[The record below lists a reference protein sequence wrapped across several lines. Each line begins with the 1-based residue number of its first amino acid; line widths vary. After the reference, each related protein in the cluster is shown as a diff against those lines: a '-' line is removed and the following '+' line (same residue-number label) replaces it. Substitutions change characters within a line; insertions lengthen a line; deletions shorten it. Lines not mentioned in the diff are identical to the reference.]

1 MNLFQP
7 FFSEFAQ
14 AWSGAQ
20 EAVQGGHFWLLVLA
34 LLVACGFEF
43 INGFHDTANAV
54 ATVIYTKSLKP
65 WTAVSLSGFCNFL
78 GVFIGGTAVA
88 MGIIKLLPVELL
100 VTNSLGVSLSMVF
113 ALLAAAII
121 WNFGTWYLGLP
132 ASSSHTLIGAILG
145 IGLANAYVSGASI
158 ASGVNWSK
166 AADIGMAL
174 LISPLFGFV
183 ISGSLLLLSKALL
196 KNPEFHQSP
205 KEGKTPPWKVRS
217 LLVST
222 SAGVSFAH
230 GSNDGQKGIGLIM
243 LVLIGILPQQFALR
257 PSEGPNDLKSAIA
270 ATETLTLILNSDEVR
285 IAANLPPR
293 GINLI
298 APAYAEVT
306 PELHMVKPDLVSA
319 ATSVQ
324 RIQNAL
330 FGKNSISDLNRNDRL
345 IIRSEILQL
354 DRRLGKL
361 EERHAPVTQLAQWK
375 QVREARKDLKKLTE
389 YAPMW
394 VVLMV
399 ALSLGIGTLFG
410 WKRIVVTVGEKIG
423 KSHLTYAQ
431 GASAELVAM
440 STIGVSAV
448 AGLPVSTTHVL
459 SSGIAGTMVAAKSGV
474 QGKTVKSIVAAWI
487 LTLPVS
493 MGLSAGLFLFFMNF
507 VSR

>member
-1 MNLFQP
+1 MSIFQS
-7 FFSEFAQ
+7 FVSEFSQ
-14 AWSGAQ
+14 AWLGAQ
-20 EAVQGGHFWLLVLA
+20 DAVQGGHFWLLVLA

-65 WTAVSLSGFCNFL
+65 WTAVSLSGICNFL

-100 VTNSLGVSLSMVF
+100 ITNSLGVSLSMVF

-132 ASSSHTLIGAILG
+132 ASSSHTMIGAILG
-145 IGLANAYVSGASI
+145 IGLANAYASGAPI

-166 AADIGMAL
+166 AADIGLAL
-174 LISPLFGFV
+174 LISPAFGFAL
-183 ISGSLLLLSKALL
+183 SAGLLLLSKALM
-196 KNPEFHQSP
+196 KNPEFHQAP
-205 KEGKTPPWKVRS
+205 KEGSTPPWKVRS
-217 LLVST
+217 LLVTT

-257 PSEGPNDLKSAIA
+257 PSHGPGDLKVA
-270 ATETLTLILNSDEVR
+270 AAASEKLNTILHSDEIRV
-285 IAANLPPR
+285 AANQPNPSLS
-293 GINLI
+293 LI
-298 APAYAEVT
+298 APAYADSAHDH
-306 PELHMVKPDLVSA
+306 PALKPDLAAAASA
-319 ATSVQ
+319 AQ
-324 RIQNAL
+324 KIRDRL
-330 FGKNSISDLNRNDRL
+330 DGKTSISDLNRTDRL
-345 IIRSEILQL
+345 EVRAQILQL
-354 DRRLGKL
+354 DRKLGKL
-361 EERHAPVTQLAQWK
+361 EEEHAPVTFLRQWK
-375 QVREARKDLKKLTE
+375 QVKEARKELKSLTE
-389 YAPMW
+389 YAPLW

-474 QGKTVKSIVAAWI
+474 QAKTVKSILAAWI

-493 MGLSAGLFLFFMNF
+493 MGLSAGLFLFFLNF